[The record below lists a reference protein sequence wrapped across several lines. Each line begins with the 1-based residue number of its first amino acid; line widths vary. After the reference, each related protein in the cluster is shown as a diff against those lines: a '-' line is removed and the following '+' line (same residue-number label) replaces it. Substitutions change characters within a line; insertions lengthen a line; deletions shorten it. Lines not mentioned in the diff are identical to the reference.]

1 MPLRQPDAASLILQ
15 PALCTEIAI
24 APMKSTRTASKDP
37 CLPIQA
43 DLSAMLDG
51 ELDAASVRRVLVHS
65 DVCQSCHTFLK
76 SIRNQIKAH
85 QELMQTGLM
94 GATSQGAVSEQARD
108 LRRRLLENQV
118 QLARILYELGRG
130 FVLMTASPNYSRV
143 VAREPVPVPD
153 MALRGRNL
161 LDEVE
166 RLSETENMH
175 VGEEW
180 VRAKVLF
187 DADPN
192 YMKDNLAKGKRLL
205 GEALALRPD
214 YHEARIYMGQA
225 HQMEGDLRRAKK
237 EYARILSES
246 REPKMRAFALENL
259 GNVYLELDQQERAL
273 PYFLKLVE
281 SGIVKQ
287 EPRFFTSY
295 FNLALAYAF
304 ISDFAKCEKWLARL
318 HDEFPSKRRM
328 VARELTTRDRFT
340 GILRQNADVHRSLAG
355 RFPCWFPNDSEGS

>member
-1 MPLRQPDAASLILQ
+1 
-15 PALCTEIAI
+15 
-24 APMKSTRTASKDP
+24 MKSTRTASKDP

-65 DVCQSCHTFLK
+65 DVCQSCHK
-76 SIRNQIKAH
+76 
-85 QELMQTGLM
+85 
-94 GATSQGAVSEQARD
+94 
-108 LRRRLLENQV
+108 NQV

>member
-1 MPLRQPDAASLILQ
+1 
-15 PALCTEIAI
+15 
-24 APMKSTRTASKDP
+24 MKSIRTASKDP

-65 DVCQSCHTFLK
+65 DVCASCQAFLGG
-76 SIRNQIKAH
+76 IRNQVKAH

-94 GATSQGAVSEQARD
+94 SVVSSEPVSEQARE
-108 LRRRLLENQV
+108 LRRRLLENRR

-166 RLSETENMH
+166 RFSEEKQMH

-187 DADPN
+187 DSDPR

-205 GEALALRPD
+205 REALALRPD

-225 HQMEGDLRRAKK
+225 YQMEGDIHRAKK
-237 EYARILSES
+237 EYAQILAES
-246 REPKMRAFALENL
+246 RELEMRAFALENL

-273 PYFLKLVE
+273 RYFLELVD
-281 SGIVKQ
+281 SGVVRK
-287 EPRFFTSY
+287 EPRFFTTY

-304 ISDFAKCEKWLARL
+304 VADFPKCENWLTRL
-318 HDEFPSKRRM
+318 HDEFPHKRRWI
-328 VARELTTRDRFT
+328 ARELSTRDRFA
-340 GILRQNADVHRSLAG
+340 GVLRQNGDLLRNLAV
-355 RFPCWFPNDSEGS
+355 RFPCWFHHESEDC

>member
-1 MPLRQPDAASLILQ
+1 
-15 PALCTEIAI
+15 
-24 APMKSTRTASKDP
+24 MKTTRTASKDP

-65 DVCQSCHTFLK
+65 DVCASCQAFLG
-76 SIRNQIKAH
+76 SVRNQVKAH
-85 QELMQTGLM
+85 QELARTGLM
-94 GATSQGAVSEQARD
+94 DAVPTAPVSEQAAA
-108 LRRRLLENQV
+108 LRRRLLENQR

-161 LDEVE
+161 LDEVARFSKE
-166 RLSETENMH
+166 RKMR

-187 DADPN
+187 DADPQ
-192 YMKDNLAKGKRLL
+192 YMRDNLAKGKRLL
-205 GEALALRPD
+205 REALALRSD

-225 HQMEGDLRRAKK
+225 YQMEGDTRRAKK
-237 EYARILSES
+237 EYAQILAES
-246 REPKMRAFALENL
+246 RDLKMRAFALENL

-273 PYFLKLVE
+273 PYFLELVE
-281 SGIVKQ
+281 SGVVRQ
-287 EPRFFTSY
+287 EPRFFTTY

-304 ISDFAKCEKWLARL
+304 LADFAKCEKWLTRL
-318 HDEFPSKRRM
+318 HDEFPHKRRWI
-328 VARELTTRDRFT
+328 ARELGTRDRFA
-340 GILRQNADVHRSLAG
+340 GVIRENADTLRCFAA
-355 RFPCWFPNDSEGS
+355 RFPCWFHNEGEGR

>member
-1 MPLRQPDAASLILQ
+1 
-15 PALCTEIAI
+15 
-24 APMKSTRTASKDP
+24 MKSTRTVSKDP

-65 DVCQSCHTFLK
+65 DVCASCQAFLG
-76 SIRNQIKAH
+76 SIRNQVKAH
-85 QELMQTGLM
+85 QELMQTGLL
-94 GATSQGAVSEQARD
+94 GGGSGVPVSEQARE
-108 LRRRLLENQV
+108 LRRRLLENQK

-166 RLSETENMH
+166 RLSEEKQVH

-187 DADPN
+187 DSDPH
-192 YMKDNLAKGKRLL
+192 YMRNNLAKGKRLL

-225 HQMEGDLRRAKK
+225 YQMEGDTRGAKK
-237 EYARILSES
+237 EYAQILAESE
-246 REPKMRAFALENL
+246 ELKMRAFALENL
-259 GNVYLELDQQERAL
+259 GNVYLELDQQKRAL
-273 PYFLKLVE
+273 PYFLELVD
-281 SGIVKQ
+281 SGVVRQ
-287 EPRFFTSY
+287 EPRFFTTY
-295 FNLALAYAF
+295 FNLALSYAF
-304 ISDFAKCEKWLARL
+304 IADFSKCEKWLTRL
-318 HDEFPSKRRM
+318 HDEFPHKRGWI
-328 VARELTTRDRFT
+328 ARELGTRERFA
-340 GILRQNADVHRSLAG
+340 GVLRQNADLRRNLSV
-355 RFPCWFPNDSEGS
+355 RFPCWFHHESEDC